1 MSTKNWLKFL
11 GLSLV
16 WGTSFFWIKI
26 GLQEVGPITL
36 VFFRVGF
43 ATLGLILFTL
53 FTRKNFPLKMWWL
66 YLFLAFFNVAL
77 PFILISWSE
86 KHITSGLASIMNST
100 QPLATA
106 LFAAIFIKEE
116 RLTLQRI
123 IGLLVG
129 FGGVLVLMSNRI
141 DGGLSAQAIGIL
153 TMAVAVLCYG
163 GSAVFAR
170 LHNSEVTPTNQAL
183 GQMSFAM
190 IFIIPAMLTMEAPF
204 TLPTLPI
211 SYVAFAWLGLLGSF
225 VASIIWYSL
234 MNEIGPSRVSMTT
247 YLLPLIGVTLG
258 AVVLHEEVDWRLLM
272 GGFLIIIGIIIVNHK
287 KSIVKLP
294 SKAEMQDEG

>member
-1 MSTKNWLKFL
+1 MSTKNWLKFF

-26 GLQEVGPITL
+26 GLQEVGPVTL

-53 FTRKNFPLKMWWL
+53 FTRNRFPLKMWWL
-66 YLFLAFFNVAL
+66 YLFLGFFNVAL

-123 IGLLVG
+123 MGLLVG

-141 DGGLSAQAIGIL
+141 DGGLSTQAIGIL
-153 TMAVAVLCYG
+153 TMVVAVLCYG

-190 IFIIPAMLTMEAPF
+190 IFIIPAMLTLEAPF

-234 MNEIGPSRVSMTT
+234 MNDIGPSRVSMTT

-258 AVVLHEEVDWRLLM
+258 AVVLHEEVDWRLLV
-272 GGFLIIIGIIIVNHK
+272 GGFLIIIGIIIVNRK
-287 KSIVKLP
+287 KQIVKLP
-294 SKAEMQDEG
+294 STAELQEEG

>member
-1 MSTKNWLKFL
+1 
-11 GLSLV
+11 
-16 WGTSFFWIKI
+16 
-26 GLQEVGPITL
+26 
-36 VFFRVGF
+36 
-43 ATLGLILFTL
+43 
-53 FTRKNFPLKMWWL
+53 MWWL
-66 YLFLAFFNVAL
+66 YLFLGFFNVAL

-123 IGLLVG
+123 MGLLVG

-190 IFIIPAMLTMEAPF
+190 VFIIPAMLTLEAPF

-234 MNEIGPSRVSMTT
+234 MNDIGPSRVSMTT

-258 AVVLHEEVDWRLLM
+258 AVVLHEEVDWRLLV
-272 GGFLIIIGIIIVNHK
+272 GGFLIIIGIIIVNRK
-287 KSIVKLP
+287 KQIVKLP
-294 SKAEMQDEG
+294 STAELQEEG